1 MGMKDA
7 NLALSLFLPQ
17 VAAPCIP
24 PSSHELVVSDSPF
37 LPRQPTLLSFL
48 SSCCSLL
55 CLRACSVASVMSNS
69 VTPWT
74 VAFQAPLSMGFP
86 RQEYRSGL
94 PFPSPGDLPDP
105 GIQLTSHVCSA
116 L

>member
-37 LPRQPTLLSFL
+37 LPRQLTLLSFL
-48 SSCCSLL
+48 SRSSAGDVLPL
-55 CLRACSVASVMSNS
+55 
-69 VTPWT
+69 
-74 VAFQAPLSMGFP
+74 AFF
-86 RQEYRSGL
+86 
-94 PFPSPGDLPDP
+94 FF
-105 GIQLTSHVCSA
+105 
-116 L
+116 